1 MSCCYDCIRS
11 DSKSKKINIV
21 RGAIMFRVT
30 QSRLSWGIALIMLAT
45 QLTTTRLCADIRFG
59 LHGDMVGKTN
69 KPIKEEAI
77 VEHVMIYSQENKDS
91 NKKINRKAIL
101 VRHKQAEATV
111 LICHGFMCDKHDV
124 SMLRSLFKRKKYN
137 LMTFD
142 FRAHGEDIDGQ
153 YCTFG
158 RDEAFDVIAAAKF
171 IKNHPQLKDKPVYVY
186 GFSMG
191 AVAAIEAQA
200 KDPSLFKAMILDC
213 PFDSSKN
220 LIKKGLDNLKVSL
233 FGYEFEI
240 PGRRF
245 LQKYA
250 FHPYIQSL
258 VKTVLKTV
266 AKMDDYNIRTHIF
279 PLNPVESVKKITVPC
294 FFIHCKNDQKVTI
307 QAVESVYNGAAG
319 YKRLWLTNGRRHY
332 DSFFYN
338 PEKYTK
344 QVRNFLDQVLSGELF
359 MHSREM
365 IFEDEEEEFWLTG

>member
-1 MSCCYDCIRS
+1 
-11 DSKSKKINIV
+11 
-21 RGAIMFRVT
+21 MFRVT

-213 PFDSSKN
+213 PFDSSEN
-220 LIKKGLDNLKVSL
+220 IIKKGLDNLKVSL

-240 PGRRF
+240 PGRSF

-250 FHPYIQSL
+250 FHPYIQTL
-258 VKTVLKTV
+258 VKVVLKSV
-266 AKMDDYNIRTHIF
+266 AKLDDYNIRTHIF
-279 PLNPVESVKKITVPC
+279 PLNPVETVKKITIPC
-294 FFIHCKNDQKVTI
+294 FFIHCKNDEKVTI

-319 YKRLWLTNGRRHY
+319 YKRLWITNGRRHY